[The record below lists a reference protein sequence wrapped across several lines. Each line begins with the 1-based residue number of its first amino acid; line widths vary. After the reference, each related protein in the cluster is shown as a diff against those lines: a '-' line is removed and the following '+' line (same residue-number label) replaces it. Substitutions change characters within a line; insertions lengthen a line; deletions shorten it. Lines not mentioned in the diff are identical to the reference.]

1 MGDHALL
8 AGCGERERIF
18 AIAYA
23 NAIHRNAH
31 LEDTATMEDTF
42 AGLQSGVLEHMP
54 LMDDEV
60 MLRHQDQ
67 VWHEYMGL
75 EKNRT

>member
-1 MGDHALL
+1 
-8 AGCGERERIF
+8 
-18 AIAYA
+18 
-23 NAIHRNAH
+23 
-31 LEDTATMEDTF
+31 MEDTF

-75 EKNRT
+75 EKSRP